1 MLFDASLPAEVK
13 QYMRGTALPLVI
25 ATSLTLSVV
34 AAPAPQNPLQTP
46 VQTPQTPQPQQPVF
60 RGGTTLVPVDV
71 RVIDR
76 TGKPVTDLT
85 QKDFVILE
93 NGVRQQIRHFST
105 QALLPEETVPGTK
118 PAIRTATSD
127 VSVPIG
133 SQTARIFL
141 IVLGR
146 GRLQP
151 PAKGVDGMIH
161 FVRERLLPQD
171 LVAVMA
177 WNRSTD
183 FTTDHEQVATVLER
197 FKKQHEKIEAD
208 LAHQFS
214 GLAAIYGGTET
225 PQWLQGAIDSVFA
238 GPEGTKPR
246 SIAESSAPSAGRMG
260 DDQRRILDALQQNE
274 INANRT
280 PGTFLSDPVES
291 ALASG
296 LDMSLDEMA
305 SMNAQSMQD
314 LGKIYTGIQ
323 YMRYLEGEKHLV
335 FVTEKGVFLPRAED
349 DKNLASIA
357 ADARV
362 ALDIVHTG
370 GVDPNGRV
378 DWRRATSQTAAQES
392 GGTFSGTSYAKDF
405 VDRLDTATRFQYVL
419 GYAPANT
426 RLDNKF
432 RQIRVSV
439 VGRPG
444 VQVLY
449 RHGYFAS
456 PQLPP
461 LDRRRVLSYSRVTTA
476 AGYSTEIHDIGLTA
490 TAENA
495 TAADNSHSVKVEL
508 KIKPDRLTFK
518 DVDGKKAGSVDVA
531 IFCSDDRQRLIGQ
544 SWNVAELQMTPAAFE
559 RFMAG
564 GLTYTETVKV
574 NTVARYVKIVVYDY
588 GADVVGSAV
597 VKIGK

>member
-1 MLFDASLPAEVK
+1 
-13 QYMRGTALPLVI
+13 VI
-25 ATSLTLSVV
+25 AASLTLTVL
-34 AAPAPQNPLQTP
+34 AAPKQNPLQTP
-46 VQTPQTPQPQQPVF
+46 VQTPQQQQPVF
-60 RGGTTLVPVDV
+60 RGGTTMVPVDV
-71 RVIDR
+71 RVVDR

-85 QKDFVILE
+85 QRDFVILE

-105 QALLPEETVPGTK
+105 QSLVAETPEPGAK

-133 SQTARIFL
+133 QQTARIFL

-183 FTTDHEQVATVLER
+183 FTTDHEQIAQVLER
-197 FKKQHEKIEAD
+197 FKKQHEKVESL
-208 LAHQFS
+208 LAQQFS

-225 PQWLQGAIDSVFA
+225 PAWVQGSIDAVFA

-246 SIAESSAPSAGRMG
+246 TVAETSAPNGSRLA

-291 ALASG
+291 ALASN
-296 LDMSLDEMA
+296 LDISLDEMA

-323 YMRYLEGEKHLV
+323 YMRYLDGEKHLL
-335 FVTEKGVFLPRAED
+335 FVTEYGIFLPRAED

-370 GVDPNGRV
+370 GTAPRSF
-378 DWRRATSQTAAQES
+378 DWRGMTSKTAAEES
-392 GGTFSGTSYAKDF
+392 GGTYSSTSYAKDF
-405 VDRLDTATRFQYVL
+405 VDRLDDATRFQYVL
-419 GYAPANT
+419 GYAPSNT

-432 RQIRVSV
+432 RNIRVSV
-439 VGRPG
+439 IGRPG

-476 AGYSTEIHDIGLTA
+476 AGYATEVHDIGLTA
-490 TAENA
+490 TAENVESP
-495 TAADNSHSVKVEL
+495 DKSRGVKVEL
-508 KIKPDRLTFK
+508 KIKPDRLSFK
-518 DVDGKKAGSVDVA
+518 DVDGKKAGSIDVA
-531 IFCSDDRQRLIGQ
+531 IFCSDAQQRLIGQ
-544 SWNVAELQMTPAAFE
+544 AWNVAELQMTPAAFE
-559 RFMAG
+559 RFMTS